1 MITPGFETTQLSST
15 DSVRIA
21 ALGAGLQGEYGAV
34 TSIAREFGVS
44 RPTVY
49 AKAEQGRAALARAF
63 EPQESGELHATVEVD
78 EATLQRAI
86 VSSYVEGPNSVRD
99 TQALVMAFY
108 GIHVGYGKVHAIL
121 SEASK
126 RAAAFNRSVP
136 LSGVRVAAL
145 DELFSQ
151 GDPVFAGLDLDTDYL
166 FLLEHHDGRSGEDW
180 AGALGQKKGQG
191 LALETVVKDAGTGLA
206 AGVTKAF
213 PKAQQRDDTFHAI
226 HRLKQVQQWLEKKG
240 WVAMEQFLAAEEA
253 YKHACEHE
261 WPHYGASQKFRRAR
275 ELFEA
280 VVDRHDAFE
289 KLMNKAIDAMEFAEL
304 ATGAL
309 RTGSEQAA
317 RIKAIAARMAALG
330 GKKVKTVAR
339 YLKNRAP
346 GLALYI
352 DELNAKLAGLSPRL
366 SPELVRA
373 CCKLWRLGKEHCRA
387 GSWKQRRIVRAA
399 KSTVEAIV
407 AMAPHEAN
415 DAFDEV
421 HALIARRHR
430 ASSAVE
436 NFNALLRPYL
446 HVHKR
451 VSQSFLELF
460 MAWRNLRTRP
470 MGKHKGT
477 SAYGLLT
484 GETVDDWLTLLGYP
498 PRERAN

>member
-15 DSVRIA
+15 NSIRIA
-21 ALGAGLQGEYGAV
+21 ALGTGLQGKYGAV
-34 TSIAREFGVS
+34 AGIAREFGVS

-49 AKAEQGRAALARAF
+49 AKAEKGQAALAQVF
-63 EPQESGELHATVEVD
+63 EPQECGKVHATVAVD
-78 EATLQRAI
+78 EVTLQRAI

-99 TQALVMAFY
+99 VQALVKAFY
-108 GIHVGYGKVHAIL
+108 GIHVGYGKVHAVL
-121 SEASK
+121 AEAEK
-126 RAAAFNRSVP
+126 RAAVFNRSVP
-136 LSGVRVAAL
+136 LEGVRVAAL

-166 FLLEHHDGRSGEDW
+166 FLLEHHDGRAGEDW
-180 AGALGQKKGQG
+180 AAALEQKKGQG
-191 LALETVVKDAGTGLA
+191 LAFETVVKDAGTGLA
-206 AGVTKAF
+206 AGVTKAL
-213 PKAQQRDDTFHAI
+213 PQAQQRDDIFHAI
-226 HRLKQVQQWLEKKG
+226 HRLKEVQQWLEKKAWG
-240 WVAMEQFLAAEEA
+240 AMEQFLAAEKA
-253 YKHACEHE
+253 YEHAREHE

-275 ELFEA
+275 EQFEA

-289 KLMNKAIDAMEFAEL
+289 VLMNEAIDAMEFADL

-309 RTGSEQAA
+309 RSGSEQAA
-317 RIKAIAARMAALG
+317 RLEAIAGCMTTLG
-330 GKKVKTVAR
+330 GKKTRTVAR

-352 DELNAKLAGLSPRL
+352 DELNEKLAGLSPRW

-373 CCKLWRLGKEHCRA
+373 CCRFWRLGQEYRRKGKWGRSHAVGEAKAAVEQILAEA
-387 GSWKQRRIVRAA
+387 GDQANAA
-399 KSTVEAIV
+399 F
-407 AMAPHEAN
+407 N
-415 DAFDEV
+415 DV

-451 VSQSFLELF
+451 VSQGFLELF

-470 MGKHKGT
+470 MGKHRGT
-477 SAYGLLT
+477 SAYELLT
-484 GETVDDWLTLLGYP
+484 GEPVADWLTLLGYP
-498 PRERAN
+498 PSERAN